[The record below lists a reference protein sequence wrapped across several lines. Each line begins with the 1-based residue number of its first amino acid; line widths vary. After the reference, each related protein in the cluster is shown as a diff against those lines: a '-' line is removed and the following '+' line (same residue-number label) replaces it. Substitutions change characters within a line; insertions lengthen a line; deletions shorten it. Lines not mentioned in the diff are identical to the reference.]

1 QTQLADLAAERSKLL
16 QLYKAKH
23 PDVVQIDAQIEE
35 VKQRLYAEAQQ
46 VLRSLETEYRLA
58 KAKEDTAQST
68 LNELRRE
75 AQNLSE
81 KEGRATSL
89 QRENDAN
96 EQLTDTV
103 LKRLKETG
111 ITTLL
116 DANNVQLVER
126 ATPPRFPIKPRK
138 VLIFAASVV
147 VGLALG
153 GSAGIMTEMFDRSV
167 RS

>member
-1 QTQLADLAAERSKLL
+1 LLGLQEQRQITTQRIIDANRTYVDSQAARVGLESKLRELTRVVKERSGGEVSLPGSENTLLGRLKNQLSDLEVERSKLL

-81 KEGRATSL
+81 KEGRA
-89 QRENDAN
+89 
-96 EQLTDTV
+96 
-103 LKRLKETG
+103 
-111 ITTLL
+111 
-116 DANNVQLVER
+116 
-126 ATPPRFPIKPRK
+126 
-138 VLIFAASVV
+138 
-147 VGLALG
+147 
-153 GSAGIMTEMFDRSV
+153 
-167 RS
+167 